1 MISKAEYEDFVYVL
15 LGDVEGLFQFW
26 VGCPKTKARLANCT
40 KIESLGYFCKK
51 FFGSVTNGGFV
62 SL

>member
-51 FFGSVTNGGFV
+51 LLEV
-62 SL
+62 